1 MSVVAIVGRPNVGK
15 STLFNALIRQN
26 RAIVGPERGI
36 TRDRIYSRLTLDEDH
51 DVDLIDTGGFDTTGE
66 GVFSEVMFEQT
77 MQAISEADLLIC
89 MFDIQSEITPDDEEL
104 VRIIRE
110 SGAQAIYIANKVD
123 DPHAALPTSMLYEL
137 GIHEFI
143 EVSARKRTG
152 IPELLERIRSYV
164 LAIPREPLQ
173 DETDAVRVSILGRPN
188 VGKSLL
194 LNKIIGEN
202 RAIVSPVAGTTRD
215 YIDIRVSHEGKDYV
229 FVDTAGIRRKA
240 RIEDTLEK
248 ESVMRALKNIDMSHV
263 CLLLVDPFEGVT
275 EQDKRLCRIMT
286 DHGRAFII
294 VVNKSDLIEPGKR
307 TGIREAVHHS
317 LKFIPDVK
325 VLFTSALT
333 GKSVAR
339 VYPIIDEL
347 FAKTT
352 MEASTPKINR
362 ILADI
367 AQANLPPI
375 SKGKPLKF
383 YYINQVGTVPPK
395 FRIVTNFPGSIPEN
409 YQRYLVHTLKKS
421 LSLEG
426 IPIKLQFV
434 ERS

>member
-15 STLFNALIRQN
+15 STLFNALIRQH

-36 TRDRIYSRLTLDEDH
+36 TRDRIYARLDLGEDL

-66 GVFSEVMFEQT
+66 GSFANVMFEQT
-77 MQAISEADLLIC
+77 MLAIRESDLLIC
-89 MFDIQSEITPDDEEL
+89 LFDVQSELTPDDEEL

-110 SGAQAIYIANKVD
+110 SGAQVIYAANKVD
-123 DPHAALPTSMLYEL
+123 DPHGNLPSSMLYEL
-137 GIHEFI
+137 GIHEFVEI
-143 EVSARKRTG
+143 SARKRTG
-152 IPELLERIRSYV
+152 IPELIGRVRSS
-164 LAIPREPLQ
+164 LRTIPGEPLQ

-188 VGKSLL
+188 VGKSLM
-194 LNKIIGEN
+194 LNRIIGEN
-202 RAIVSPVAGTTRD
+202 RSIVSPVAGTTRD
-215 YIDIRVSHEGKDYV
+215 YIDIRVTHEGKDYV

-240 RIEDTLEK
+240 RIEDELEK
-248 ESVMRALKNIDMSHV
+248 ESVMRSLKNIDMSHV

-286 DHGRAFII
+286 DHGRAFVII
-294 VVNKSDLIEPGKR
+294 VNKSDLIEPGKR
-307 TGIREAVHHS
+307 TAIREAVRHS

-333 GKSVAR
+333 GKDVGR
-339 VYPIIDEL
+339 IYPMIDDL

-367 AQANLPPI
+367 AQTNLPPI
-375 SKGKPLKF
+375 ANGKPLKF
-383 YYINQVGTVPPK
+383 YYINQVGTIPPK
-395 FRIVTNFPGSIPEN
+395 FRIVTNFPGSVPEN
-409 YQRYLVHTLKKS
+409 YQRYLMHTLKKS

-434 ERS
+434 KR

>member
-36 TRDRIYSRLTLDEDH
+36 TRDRIYARLVLDEDI

-66 GVFSEVMFEQT
+66 GSFANVMFEQT
-77 MQAISEADLLIC
+77 MLAIREADLLIC
-89 MFDIQSEITPDDEEL
+89 LFDVRSEITPDDEEL

-110 SGAQAIYIANKVD
+110 SGAPVIYVANKVD
-123 DPHAALPTSMLYEL
+123 DPHGNLPSSMLYEL
-137 GIHEFI
+137 GIHDFI

-152 IPELLERIRSYV
+152 IPELIERIRSS
-164 LAIPREPLQ
+164 LLTLPGEPLQ

-194 LNKIIGEN
+194 LNRIIGEN
-202 RAIVSPVAGTTRD
+202 RSIVSPVAGTTRD
-215 YIDIRVSHEGKDYV
+215 YIDIRVTHEGKDYV

-240 RIEDTLEK
+240 RIEDELEK
-248 ESVMRALKNIDMSHV
+248 ESVMRSLKNIDLSHV
-263 CLLLVDPFEGVT
+263 CLLLVNPFEGIT

-286 DHGRAFII
+286 DRGRAFII

-325 VLFTSALT
+325 VIFTSALT
-333 GKSVAR
+333 GKDVGR
-339 VYPIIDEL
+339 IYPMIDDL

-352 MEASTPKINR
+352 MEAPTPKINR

-367 AQANLPPI
+367 AQANLPPVAN
-375 SKGKPLKF
+375 GKHLKF

-395 FRIVTNFPGSIPEN
+395 FRIVTNFPGSVPEN
-409 YQRYLVHTLKKS
+409 YQRYLSHTLKKS
-421 LSLEG
+421 LSLQG
-426 IPIKLQFV
+426 IPIKLQFAK
-434 ERS
+434 R